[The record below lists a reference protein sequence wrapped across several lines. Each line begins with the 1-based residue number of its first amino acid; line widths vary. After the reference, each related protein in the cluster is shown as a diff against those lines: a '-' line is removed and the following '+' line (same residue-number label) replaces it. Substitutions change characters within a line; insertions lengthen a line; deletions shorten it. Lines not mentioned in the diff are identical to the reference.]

1 MEPNWLRDKL
11 RLSNFLM
18 KGLDETTGVE
28 TETKIPLDLPKDV
41 VTGPPK
47 ATDRDFFANLYSGD
61 VTSGPLE
68 PSSLTPEDYYAYL
81 ESWYRAQKGLCSQT
95 AAFLEQQTGFGGE
108 GVVGLGGGDGRVPA
122 PHGHPPGR
130 PLVLHEVS
138 SPGGG
143 SGISAAAM
151 AAAAAGG
158 IPSLSSSSSAA
169 GRRSAAFAGGLPP
182 PPRSTSTS
190 TLPSA
195 AAPNQH
201 SGIYI
206 PVSALEN
213 LRTSMP
219 ALAR

>member
-1 MEPNWLRDKL
+1 M
-11 RLSNFLM
+11 
-18 KGLDETTGVE
+18 DETTAVE
-28 TETKIPLDLPKDV
+28 TETRIPLDLPKDV

-47 ATDRDFFANLYSGD
+47 AADRDFFASLYSGD
-61 VTSGPLE
+61 VASGPLE

-81 ESWYRAQKGLCSQT
+81 ESWYRAQKGLHSQT
-95 AAFLEQQTGFGGE
+95 AAFLEQQT
-108 GVVGLGGGDGRVPA
+108 VAGLGGGGEGHVGHVGHDGRVA
-122 PHGHPPGR
+122 FPHGHHGR

-143 SGISAAAM
+143 SGISAMAV

-169 GRRSAAFAGGLPP
+169 RRAAFAGGVPP

-190 TLPSA
+190 TLPSSA
-195 AAPNQH
+195 GQNQH

>member
-11 RLSNFLM
+11 RLSNFLRR
-18 KGLDETTGVE
+18 GLDETTAVE
-28 TETKIPLDLPKDV
+28 TETRIPLDLPKDV

-47 ATDRDFFANLYSGD
+47 AADRDFFANLYSGD
-61 VTSGPLE
+61 VASGPLE

-81 ESWYRAQKGLCSQT
+81 ESWYRAQKGLHSQT
-95 AAFLEQQTGFGGE
+95 AAFLEQQTASPGE
-108 GVVGLGGGDGRVPA
+108 GVGIGLGADGRVPL
-122 PHGHPPGR
+122 PHGHHGR

-143 SGISAAAM
+143 ISAMAV
-151 AAAAAGG
+151 AAAATGG

-169 GRRSAAFAGGLPP
+169 RRSAFAGGLPP

-190 TLPSA
+190 TLPSSA
-195 AAPNQH
+195 TGQNQH

>member
-11 RLSNFLM
+11 RLSNLLR

-47 ATDRDFFANLYSGD
+47 AADRDFFANLYSGD

-108 GVVGLGGGDGRVPA
+108 GVVGLGGDARVPV
-122 PHGHPPGR
+122 PHGHHQGR

-143 SGISAAAM
+143 SGVSAAAM

-158 IPSLSSSSSAA
+158 IPSLSSSSAA
-169 GRRSAAFAGGLPP
+169 GRRSAAFAAGLPP

-190 TLPSA
+190 TLSSA